1 MAKARA
7 PYPPTFRA
15 AAVAPAKT
23 SGKGILQFA
32 PALGASAQALRGRIK
47 CAEVDGGRGRPGE
60 PTTGEREGLRRLR
73 CGVKTIARGTVVVGR
88 GIGSHCG
95 RTG

>member
-15 AAVAPAKT
+15 AAVALAKT
-23 SGKGILQFA
+23 SGKGIPQFA

-47 CAEVDGGRGRPGE
+47 CAEVDGGRGRPGG
-60 PTTGEREGLRRLR
+60 TDDRRAG
-73 CGVKTIARGTVVVGR
+73 GVAPPAARGQDYRARHRRRWSGYR
-88 GIGSHCG
+88 
-95 RTG
+95 